1 MPTATAN
8 GIDLNYVE
16 SGQGSRTV
24 VFSHGLLLDHHMFEA
39 QRQALQRL
47 DDDLGDGA
55 AHERL
60 AVGRD
65 GVPGRPRPRGRRER
79 VLVGRKLT
87 QQQRE
92 RLTKLTPQDFG
103 NSQTLATAVGLSA
116 AELVEGVNHPR
127 ARLRHF

>member
-1 MPTATAN
+1 MNSDRTS
-8 GIDLNYVE
+8 DLAI
-16 SGQGSRTV
+16 
-24 VFSHGLLLDHHMFEA
+24 LLGHAFQCEDC
-39 QRQALQRL
+39 RKRL
-47 DDDLGDGA
+47 LEEPD
-55 AHERL
+55 
-60 AVGRD
+60 
-65 GVPGRPRPRGRRER
+65 R

>member
-1 MPTATAN
+1 MNSDRTS
-8 GIDLNYVE
+8 DLAILLGHAFQCEDCRN
-16 SGQGSRTV
+16 R
-24 VFSHGLLLDHHMFEA
+24 LLDE
-39 QRQALQRL
+39 
-47 DDDLGDGA
+47 
-55 AHERL
+55 
-60 AVGRD
+60 
-65 GVPGRPRPRGRRER
+65 PER
-79 VLVGRKLT
+79 VLIGRKLT